1 MIGPQEVHRTSLV
14 ITQGSLIP
22 ATAAP
27 TPWVR
32 ATVRQTAAAVI
43 EGDTAMTTTKDIRES
58 VKAELSFDPLV
69 DESSITVKNMNGD
82 VALNGT
88 VPT

>member
-1 MIGPQEVHRTSLV
+1 M
-14 ITQGSLIP
+14 
-22 ATAAP
+22 A
-27 TPWVR
+27 
-32 ATVRQTAAAVI
+32 
-43 EGDTAMTTTKDIRES
+43 TTKDIRES

-69 DESSITVKNMNGD
+69 DESSITVKNMNWD